1 MDVPLDFVSDLM
13 GHIVNGT
20 IAGLPTIAVMAI
32 PLIIGLI
39 VGFLVK
45 KMLKIAIIAGIAV
58 LLLAYFGV
66 WGLSF
71 DKLQMWAETY
81 GGLAVQGAI
90 LMIGVLPLGIGF
102 VIGVILGFIF
112 G

>member
-1 MDVPLDFVSDLM
+1 MFVLLDLWGEIMNFV
-13 GHIVNGT
+13 GNGT
-20 IAGLPTIAVMAI
+20 VIGLPTIAFMAI

-45 KMLKIAIIAGIAV
+45 KFLKWAIIAAV
-58 LLLAYFGV
+58 IVFVLAYFGV

-71 DKLQMWAETY
+71 SKLEEWATTY
-81 GGLAVQGAI
+81 GAI
-90 LMIGVLPLGIGF
+90 ATQQAIIVIGILPLGIGF
-102 VIGVILGFIF
+102 VIGLILGFIF